1 MRNTTLKQI
10 FWLNMLAVLGSMVM
24 SVSAQQAVTSLTLSN
39 NSGDANGE
47 WIIQGERTLILNG
60 FDTGPSNILKPYT
73 INALTLDVTT
83 PIGDAPVT
91 VVVYEDPNGGSPVDA
106 TLIARTDVVLSS
118 AGVARVVLPQ
128 PPTSE
133 SQIFWAGF
141 YLPPNFAFNA
151 DQGGTSV
158 LTYWAWAPGAEFD
171 LNSLASAPVFGP
183 SNGTAPVNIDL
194 KGVARITA
202 EVMPPVAQTA
212 GFTPQTAP
220 LGRQIIGDANTVLTP
235 MVPYP
240 ECSTLLYDQDDVN
253 IAINNRYRLLCRA
266 DVLQDI
272 PGTVGT
278 GLVTNTGNLAEGIR
292 TFIKGGYVFDIFTSN
307 TDHLNQGSP
316 DGSATRLPTAITHCL
331 QPAAEHL
338 ERAIIAVAYGAP
350 TRWYILPTV
359 RLGNTI
365 CAELTNVGL
374 VTYLL
379 PVNTDQQDIPL
390 SSNLYFTYLPYIK
403 DSAFV
408 GCNQLNTIVWAVR
421 NDGFE
426 GPDGFNVDFTITHRR
441 TGLNERF
448 FTARVDEIGLGE
460 TIEIGTP
467 VTLPRLY
474 GRENYRVTI
483 TLDPANL
490 VPELNEGDNT
500 ATFDFTLNKT
510 GQCGKPK

>member
-1 MRNTTLKQI
+1 MRNAPLKRI
-10 FWLNMLAVLGSMVM
+10 FWLSLLAVLGSVVM
-24 SVSAQQAVTSLTLSN
+24 SVSAQQAITSVTLSN
-39 NSGDANGE
+39 NSGDTNGE
-47 WIIQGERTLILNG
+47 WVIQGERTLILNG

-73 INALTLDVTT
+73 INSVTIDVTR
-83 PIGDAPVT
+83 PVGDAPVT

-106 TLIARTDVVLSS
+106 KLIARTDVVLSS
-118 AGVARVVLPQ
+118 AGVARVALPT
-128 PPTSE
+128 PPSTS

-141 YLPPNFAFNA
+141 YLPVNFGFNA
-151 DQGGTSV
+151 DVGGTSV

-171 LNSLASAPVFGP
+171 LNNLTTAPVFGP

-202 EVMPPVAQTA
+202 EVTPPIATTG
-212 GFTPQTAP
+212 GFTQTTAP
-220 LGRQIIGDANTVLTP
+220 LGRQVAGDANTNLSP

-240 ECSTLLYDQDDVN
+240 ECSTLLYDQDDVT
-253 IAINNRYRLLCRA
+253 IAIGNRYRLLCRA

-278 GLVTNTGNLAEGIR
+278 GLVLNTGNLAEGIR

-307 TDHLNQGSP
+307 TDHLNQGST
-316 DGSATRLPTAITHCL
+316 DGSATRLPTPITHCL
-331 QPAAEHL
+331 KPAAEHL
-338 ERAIIAVAYGAP
+338 DRAIIAVAYGAP

-359 RLGNTI
+359 RFGDNI

-379 PVNTDQQDIPL
+379 SVNEDQQDIPL
-390 SSNLYFTYLPYIK
+390 SSNLYFTYTPSLK
-403 DSAFV
+403 ETAFI

-426 GPDGFNVDFTITHRR
+426 APDSFKVDFTITHRR

-448 FTARVDEIGLGE
+448 FTITVDEIGLGE

-474 GRENYRVTI
+474 GGESYRVTI
-483 TLDPANL
+483 TLDPAGL
-490 VPELNEGDNT
+490 VPERNEGDNT

-510 GQCGKPK
+510 AQCGKPK